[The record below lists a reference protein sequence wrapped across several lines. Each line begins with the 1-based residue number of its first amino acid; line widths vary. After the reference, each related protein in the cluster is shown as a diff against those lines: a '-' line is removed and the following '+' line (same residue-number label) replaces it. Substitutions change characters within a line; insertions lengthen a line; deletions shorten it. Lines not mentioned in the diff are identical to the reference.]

1 MPQLY
6 VTRDDEA
13 TLASAEGEWDNLLA
27 QMIDH
32 APYWILASG
41 GAGMTCHPNFVIDN
55 Y

>member
-13 TLASAEGEWDNLLA
+13 PLASAEGEWDNLLA

-32 APYWILASG
+32 APTGFWHLGELA
-41 GAGMTCHPNFVIDN
+41 
-55 Y
+55 